1 MVSYFYLMNAFDP
14 CSATVAVA
22 ASTITLIDVE
32 DLVGELGFETN
43 RRTVDDAER
52 RLMVTFRVVGMR

>member
-1 MVSYFYLMNAFDP
+1 MFCDRG
-14 CSATVAVA
+14 CRCA
-22 ASTITLIDVE
+22 ASTITLIDIE

-43 RRTVDDAER
+43 RRRVDDAER